1 MCAPDD
7 VLALFLLTS
16 IVDSDTTTPRFTT
29 DALVRSGEVVTSQ
42 LKDWLEKPQ
51 THEQL
56 AVGAAVSR
64 SCAKTKALADRWG
77 DLTSPC
83 LTASAVA
90 VSAENK
96 RAQLRSWIKTPQT
109 HEQLVLGKDTS
120 RSAAKTKAYVDELED
135 AIMRKTE

>member
-1 MCAPDD
+1 MI
-7 VLALFLLTS
+7 FLLTT
-16 IVDSDTTTPRFTT
+16 IIGSDTTTPRLTT

-64 SCAKTKALADRWG
+64 SCAKTKALADRWS

-90 VSAENK
+90 VSAENE
-96 RAQLRSWIKTPQT
+96 RAQLRSWLQITQT

-120 RSAAKTKAYVDELED
+120 RSMAKTKAYLDELED
-135 AIMRKTE
+135 AIMGKTE